1 MSSKDDSIDK
11 QKANQKFGSEKL
23 PTKDVKGKS
32 DGLKKKEKESPKK
45 GQKGKDD
52 DYVIDEEGEE
62 EEEYEDE
69 EDYEEEEEYEDEQ
82 AEEEGDLKK
91 EKFEQLGYGKKEKDK
106 EDSLDRLVA
115 AAGNL
120 KGKMQTQGQ

>member
-1 MSSKDDSIDK
+1 MK
-11 QKANQKFGSEKL
+11 G
-23 PTKDVKGKS
+23 GKS
-32 DGLKKKEKESPKK
+32 DSLKKKGAESSPKK

-69 EDYEEEEEYEDEQ
+69 EEYEEEYEDEQ
-82 AEEEGDLKK
+82 AEEDGDDLKK
-91 EKFEQLGYGKKEKDK
+91 EKFQQLGHGKKEKDK

-120 KGKMQTQGQ
+120 KGKI